1 MQAAAAAARA
11 LRVNVTVAAGDPLP
25 HLLPPPQISCDQEMV
40 FFMETVLAM
49 LLLVGLVWVLN
60 RDGYGQIEMGRLV
73 NQLSI
78 QSRLGFVMHIHEN

>member
-1 MQAAAAAARA
+1 
-11 LRVNVTVAAGDPLP
+11 
-25 HLLPPPQISCDQEMV
+25 
-40 FFMETVLAM
+40 METVLAM

-60 RDGYGQIEMGRLV
+60 RDGCGQIEMGRLV